1 MKKRIFSI
9 ISVILV
15 TFVLCSSLALPVS
28 ATTSSNIN
36 KDSATIS
43 NFDFGCKPRYRCY
56 SI

>member
-43 NFDFGCKPRYRCY
+43 NFDFGCNVKKM
-56 SI
+56 